1 MHFPQIH
8 GALSGK
14 GSPSGRGAQPLRHAC
29 GVPPPL
35 PRGGL
40 GIAENF
46 SSSPEAPLPG
56 ELSSEA
62 RLRGCTKESLTDM
75 PMAPPL
81 GELAGVSPT
90 ERARMLTA
98 NPRRCDSIA
107 LTKSLPIAAQRF
119 FPAGLALSVTFGDTS
134 PKGRGFG
141 RPQGAKNPPWRSQ
154 LLGGFLIARDESAG
168 FSHFCL
174 YCMPFSPKVK
184 HCTESLQSL
193 FSLAFSVSFWRKEWY
208 NGFAALPAHFMGREV
223 KPNGVYFYLY
233 PVRRSECSVLLHLQ
247 VA

>member
-8 GALSGK
+8 GSPLSQRLSLWERSST
-14 GSPSGRGAQPLRHAC
+14 SPSALTRCHCPGCGSQRLLRCRSHPAGRGPNSSSLF
-29 GVPPPL
+29 PPL
-35 PRGGL
+35 
-40 GIAENF
+40 
-46 SSSPEAPLPG
+46 
-56 ELSSEA
+56 
-62 RLRGCTKESLTDM
+62 
-75 PMAPPL
+75 
-81 GELAGVSPT
+81 
-90 ERARMLTA
+90 
-98 NPRRCDSIA
+98 
-107 LTKSLPIAAQRF
+107 AAVV
-119 FPAGLALSVTFGDTS
+119 AVA

>member
-1 MHFPQIH
+1 MNYTGRPSISGCRPVLSLYPTHCFCQYLLRIFITFTNSSLFTRAFSTNSRR
-8 GALSGK
+8 ALSK
-14 GSPSGRGAQPLRHAC
+14 RLSLWERSSTSPSRLTPCHCPGCGSQRLLRCRSHPAGRGPNSSSLF
-29 GVPPPL
+29 PPL
-35 PRGGL
+35 
-40 GIAENF
+40 
-46 SSSPEAPLPG
+46 
-56 ELSSEA
+56 
-62 RLRGCTKESLTDM
+62 
-75 PMAPPL
+75 
-81 GELAGVSPT
+81 
-90 ERARMLTA
+90 
-98 NPRRCDSIA
+98 
-107 LTKSLPIAAQRF
+107 AAVV
-119 FPAGLALSVTFGDTS
+119 AVA

>member
-1 MHFPQIH
+1 MNYTGRPSIS
-8 GALSGK
+8 GCRPVLSLYPTHYFCQYLLRIFITFTN
-14 GSPSGRGAQPLRHAC
+14 SSLFCRAFSTNSRRLLRHAA
-29 GVPPPL
+29 GGTAARVRPLRRSAPALPKGEELNLSVSADALPPPL

-141 RPQGAKNPPWRSQ
+141 RPEGAKNPPWRSQ
-154 LLGGFLIARDESAG
+154 LLGGFLIAGDESAG

-174 YCMPFSPKVK
+174 YYMRSSAKVK
-184 HCTESLQSL
+184 H
-193 FSLAFSVSFWRKEWY
+193 W
-208 NGFAALPAHFMGREV
+208 P
-223 KPNGVYFYLY
+223 
-233 PVRRSECSVLLHLQ
+233 
-247 VA
+247 